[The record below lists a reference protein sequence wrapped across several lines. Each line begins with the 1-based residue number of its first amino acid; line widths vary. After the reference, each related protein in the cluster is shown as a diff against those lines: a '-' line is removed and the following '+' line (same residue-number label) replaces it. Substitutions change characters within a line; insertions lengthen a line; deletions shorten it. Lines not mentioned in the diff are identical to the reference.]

1 MNDPYNAQAARP
13 LLYSEWRRQN
23 GNGTRANYNDYLRAM
38 RMGSDPVTAKIV
50 DKLYG
55 DHEPERRFTRD
66 EVLTAINAG
75 AQLVQDD
82 EGIHLG
88 GRDTDLVNLVVNA
101 AGSMFDDPPPA
112 SVDEVAERCYQPDP
126 ECAVCGDEV
135 TENDDGSYAHRSPPQ
150 PEDEHEPAVKDIGD
164 VVRGWISGDYS

>member
-1 MNDPYNAQAARP
+1 MTTRP
-13 LLYSEWRRQN
+13 LLYHEWRRQHRN
-23 GNGTRANYNDYLRAM
+23 GNRTSYQVYLNE
-38 RMGSDPVTAKIV
+38 MGWGNSSGDPAVAQVV

-55 DHEPERRFTRD
+55 DHEPERTYTRD

-82 EGIHLG
+82 DGISLG

-101 AGSMFDDPPPA
+101 AGSMLDDPPPA
-112 SVDEVAERCYQPDP
+112 SVDEVVERCYDPDPDP
-126 ECAVCGDEV
+126 ECTICGDEV

-150 PEDEHEPAVKDIGD
+150 PEDEHEPAVRSPGD